1 MTKTASALDL
11 IKQAHKKERVTI
23 GLDSTLRALKASELA
38 TVFASRN
45 AARGTV
51 DDLAHYAQLAGAQ
64 FSQLNVDSENLG
76 IAVKKQFTVSVVG
89 IRK

>member
-11 IKQAHKKERVTI
+11 IKEAHKKENVTI
-23 GLDSTLRALKASELA
+23 GYDSTLKALKASELK

-45 AARGTV
+45 ASRSMI
-51 DDLAHYAQLAGAQ
+51 DDLTHYTSAADTQ

>member
-11 IKQAHKKERVTI
+11 IKEAHKKEKVTI
-23 GLDSTLRALKASELA
+23 GFDSTLKALRESHIA

-45 AARGTV
+45 ASASMIE
-51 DDLAHYAQLAGAQ
+51 DLEHYAELTGAQ

>member
-11 IKQAHKKERVTI
+11 IKEAHKKEKVTI
-23 GLDSTLRALKASELA
+23 GYDSTLKALKAGEMSM
-38 TVFASRN
+38 VFASRN
-45 AARGTV
+45 ASKAMV
-51 DDLAHYAQLAGAQ
+51 DDLSQYSNLAQTQ

>member
-11 IKQAHKKERVTI
+11 IKDAHKKEKVTI
-23 GLDSTLRALKASELA
+23 GYDSTLKALKASELA

-45 AARGTV
+45 ASRSMV
-51 DDLAHYAQLAGAQ
+51 DDLSHYAQLAETQ
-64 FSQLNVDSENLG
+64 FSQLNVDSEDLG